1 MAVVNDLEL
10 VGQGVLKLN
19 TAKAD
24 KSELIKYQT
33 AEQVDQKLVPYA
45 KKTDI
50 PQGQDLSGYAKLT
63 DVRLEPQTKTQIEA
77 LIK

>member
-1 MAVVNDLEL
+1 MVVNDLEL

-19 TAKAD
+19 SVKAE
-24 KSELIKYQT
+24 KSELSKYQT
-33 AEQVDQKLVPYA
+33 SEQVDAKLVPYA

-63 DVRLEPQTKTQIEA
+63 DVKLEAQTKTQIEA

>member
-1 MAVVNDLEL
+1 MAVNDLEL
-10 VGQGVLKLN
+10 VGQGVLKLK
-19 TAKAD
+19 TVKAD
-24 KSELIKYQT
+24 KTELTKYQT
-33 AEQVDQKLVPYA
+33 SEQVDAKLVPYA

-63 DVRLEPQTKTQIEA
+63 DVRLEAQTKTQIEE